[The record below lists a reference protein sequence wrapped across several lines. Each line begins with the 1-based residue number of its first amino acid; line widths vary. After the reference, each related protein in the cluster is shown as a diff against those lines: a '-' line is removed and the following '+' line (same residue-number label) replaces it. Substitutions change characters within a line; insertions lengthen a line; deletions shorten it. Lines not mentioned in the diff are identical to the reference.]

1 MKNYRFLIGLGMS
14 LALSEAAYAAPCDNT
29 TNCENPSFSAGTQA
43 GWVASASGISGI
55 KCLNSSGPSGNA
67 PGSHYFFGASTTDQG
82 ATMAKGALTTS
93 GTGSEV
99 L

>member
-1 MKNYRFLIGLGMS
+1 MRNARFVIVLGATLGLSGYV
-14 LALSEAAYAAPCDNT
+14 LAAPCDNT